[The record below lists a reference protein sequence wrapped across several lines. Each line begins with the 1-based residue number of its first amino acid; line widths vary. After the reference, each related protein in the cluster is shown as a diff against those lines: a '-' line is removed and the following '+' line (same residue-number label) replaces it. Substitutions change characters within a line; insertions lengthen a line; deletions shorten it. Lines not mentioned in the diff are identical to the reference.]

1 MQIEI
6 INTLRNTPIKSQ
18 DLMTILGDISLG
30 RQYRS
35 TPAKL
40 NALETSGEIIR
51 LKRGLYVLNASQY
64 GYPPS
69 APICSNHIYGPSYLS
84 LQWALSHYGLI
95 PERIQTLTAVTLK
108 HTRSFENKL
117 GYFTYRQVP
126 RAYYPIGITSDT
138 MDGASFL
145 IATPEKA
152 LCDLIIADTYIPS
165 DSIRG
170 LYRYLEEDIRFDM
183 ENLRDF
189 DTSILTACAENGLK
203 QSTITHLIKIIQQ
216 L

>member
-1 MQIEI
+1 
-6 INTLRNTPIKSQ
+6 
-18 DLMTILGDISLG
+18 MTILGEIHLG

-51 LKRGLYVLNASQY
+51 LKRGLYVLDASQY

-95 PERIQTLTAVTLK
+95 PERVHTLTAVTLK

-126 RAYYPIGITSDT
+126 RAYYPIGVTNDT
-138 MDGASFL
+138 MDGTNFL
-145 IATPEKA
+145 IASPEKA
-152 LCDLIIADTYIPS
+152 LCDLILADTYIPS
-165 DSIRG
+165 DSVRG

-183 ENLRDF
+183 EALHDF
-189 DTSILTACAENGLK
+189 DTSILHACAEQGQK
-203 QSTITHLIKIIQQ
+203 RSIITNLTKIIEQ